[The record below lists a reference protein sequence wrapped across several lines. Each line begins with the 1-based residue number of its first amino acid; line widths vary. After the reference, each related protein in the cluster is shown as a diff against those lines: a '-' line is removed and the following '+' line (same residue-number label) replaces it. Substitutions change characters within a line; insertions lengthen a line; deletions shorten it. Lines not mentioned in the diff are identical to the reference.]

1 MKRFPEKLGAIER
14 EAERVVQLAREAKEI
29 AGALKQLLEK
39 EGKTLDDEK
48 RIAELY
54 AGYVSFLAESGR
66 VREAMLAADRSRATT
81 LAQRIGQAV
90 GHSTLDPQLIS
101 RSTRSV
107 VS

>member
-54 AGYVSFLAESGR
+54 AALQERAPRARELHRYTVNELSKVLAE
-66 VREAMLAADRSRATT
+66 L
-81 LAQRIGQAV
+81 LAQT
-90 GHSTLDPQLIS
+90 H
-101 RSTRSV
+101 
-107 VS
+107 